1 MLHINTACSKSS
13 FYITHIFPLFHLH
26 IAMNSYLIHTS
37 LPQDFVYPTSENMV
51 PSNKFTVDDIEPPMT
66 GYMPCTTTGSM
77 DPLNVSAAPLP
88 PQTLPPSNADFFMAP
103 PLEMTWPLS
112 ATGTRPEALP
122 MHQAYSYYHETSL
135 VSTYDRHVH

>member
-1 MLHINTACSKSS
+1 
-13 FYITHIFPLFHLH
+13 
-26 IAMNSYLIHTS
+26 MNSYLIHTS
-37 LPQDFVYPTSENMV
+37 LPQDFVYSTSEYMV
-51 PSNKFTVDDIEPPMT
+51 PSNKFTVDDVEPPMT
-66 GYMPCTTTGSM
+66 GYMPCTTGSM

-122 MHQAYSYYHETSL
+122 MQAYSYYHETSL